1 MKKIICILDY
11 GCGNT
16 RSIQSSINF
25 LGYKGLISNDNKI
38 IKKSSHIILP
48 GVGSYSNAIDKI
60 KSNLDL
66 NFLKEE
72 ILKKKKKP
80 ILGICVGMQAL
91 SSYGYEFKKT
101 SGLNWISGNVI
112 KMKNKP
118 NIIPQVGWNNLKIC
132 SKGSKLL
139 NKIDKQDYFYFL
151 HSFKFNVKN
160 KKSIIATTGYNE
172 MFPSIISKENII
184 GVQFHPEKSQTSGL
198 KLLKNFIENYK

>member
-1 MKKIICILDY
+1 MKNIICIIDY

-25 LGYKGLISNDNKI
+25 LGYKALISNDNKI

-48 GVGSYSNAIDKI
+48 GVGSYFNALK
-60 KSNLDL
+60 KVKLNLDL

-72 ILKKKKKP
+72 ILKKKKP
-80 ILGICVGMQAL
+80 ILGICVGMQIL
-91 SSYGYEFKKT
+91 STYGYEFKKT
-101 SGLNWISGNVI
+101 SGLNWIKGNVV

-118 NIIPQVGWNNLKIC
+118 NIIPQVGWNNLKIF
-132 SKGSKLL
+132 SKNNKLL
-139 NKIDKQDYFYFL
+139 EKIDYQDYFYFL

-160 KKSIIATTGYNE
+160 KKNVIAYTEYNEKFCSIIN
-172 MFPSIISKENII
+172 KENII

-198 KLLKNFIENYK
+198 KLLKNFIENFK

>member
-1 MKKIICILDY
+1 MKNIICIIDY

-25 LGYKGLISNDNKI
+25 LGYKALISNDNKI

-48 GVGSYSNAIDKI
+48 GVGSYFNALEKV
-60 KSNLDL
+60 KLNLDL

-72 ILKKKKKP
+72 ILKKKKP
-80 ILGICVGMQAL
+80 ILGICVGMQIL
-91 SSYGYEFKKT
+91 STYGYEFKKT
-101 SGLNWISGNVI
+101 IGLNWISGNVV

-118 NIIPQVGWNNLKIC
+118 NIIPQVGWNNLKIF
-132 SKGSKLL
+132 SKNNKLL
-139 NKIDKQDYFYFL
+139 EKINYQDYFYFL

-160 KKSIIATTGYNE
+160 KKNVIAYTEYNEKFSSIIN
-172 MFPSIISKENII
+172 KENII

-198 KLLKNFIENYK
+198 KLLKNFIENFK

>member
-72 ILKKKKKP
+72 ILKKK
-80 ILGICVGMQAL
+80 
-91 SSYGYEFKKT
+91 
-101 SGLNWISGNVI
+101 N
-112 KMKNKP
+112 
-118 NIIPQVGWNNLKIC
+118 
-132 SKGSKLL
+132 
-139 NKIDKQDYFYFL
+139 
-151 HSFKFNVKN
+151 
-160 KKSIIATTGYNE
+160 
-172 MFPSIISKENII
+172 
-184 GVQFHPEKSQTSGL
+184 QF
-198 KLLKNFIENYK
+198 